1 MRGCLRPSD
10 PTPAR
15 HPGLAI
21 GTIAGSLCLVAAACS
36 PRLLIAVD
44 PPPTT
49 DPCASGSTDAAG
61 CIPTGLL
68 DGLVGYWKF
77 DDGMGS
83 ATARDSSGQ
92 GNNGSLI
99 SVNADMQWLPGK
111 SGTALELGGIGW
123 VNVAPSTSIDG
134 IVDQVTVASWIY
146 LEGTVMRYAT
156 AASRQIGSGLQQ
168 HYHVSLNTDVKPS
181 LFITTGVDD
190 IALLIAKDAV
200 VPRTWVHLAGT
211 YDGTTAVLYVN
222 GVEAASQALTG
233 TFAPDTTPVIIGG
246 NGNDATGV
254 PTELFPGRLD
264 EVMLYHRALT
274 APEIGR
280 LFAGAL
286 FTAAPPGVDAGGD

>member
-1 MRGCLRPSD
+1 M
-10 PTPAR
+10 
-15 HPGLAI
+15 
-21 GTIAGSLCLVAAACS
+21 
-36 PRLLIAVD
+36 IAVD
-44 PPPTT
+44 PPPSP
-49 DPCASGSTDAAG
+49 DPCASGSADAAG

-68 DGLVGYWKF
+68 DGLVGYWKL
-77 DDGMGS
+77 DDGTGS

-99 SVNADMQWLPGK
+99 GVNADAEWVPGK

-156 AASRQIGSGLQQ
+156 AASRQIGSGIQQ
-168 HYHVSLNTDVKPS
+168 HYHVSLNGDVKPN

-190 IALLIAKDAV
+190 VALLIAKDAV

-211 YDGTTAVLYVN
+211 YDGTNAVLYVN
-222 GVEAASQALTG
+222 GVAVASQALTG
-233 TFAPDTTPVIIGG
+233 TFAPDTTPLIIGG

-254 PTELFPGRLD
+254 PTELFPGRID
-264 EVMLYHRALT
+264 EVMLYHRALS
-274 APEIGR
+274 AAEIGR

-286 FTAAPPGVDAGGD
+286 FTAAPPGVDASVD

>member
-1 MRGCLRPSD
+1 LRPSE

-15 HPGLAI
+15 RIGLAI
-21 GTIAGSLCLVAAACS
+21 GTLCLGAVACS
-36 PRLLIAVD
+36 PRILIAVD
-44 PPPTT
+44 SPPPL
-49 DPCASGSTDAAG
+49 DPCASGSPDAAG
-61 CIPTGLL
+61 CVPTGLL
-68 DGLVGYWKF
+68 DGLVGYWKL
-77 DDGMGS
+77 DDGAGS

-99 SVNADMQWLPGK
+99 SVNANMQWVAGK
-111 SGTALELGGIGW
+111 SGTALELNGTGW

-146 LEGTVMRYAT
+146 LDGTINRYAT
-156 AASRQIGSGLQQ
+156 AASRQIGGGIQQ
-168 HYHVSLNTDVKPS
+168 HYHVSLNADVKPN
-181 LFITTGVDD
+181 LFVTTGLDD
-190 IALLIAKDAV
+190 VALLIANNAV
-200 VPRTWVHLAGT
+200 APRTWVHLAGT
-211 YDGTTAVLYVN
+211 YDGMNARLYVN
-222 GVEAASQALTG
+222 GVEAATQVLTG

-280 LFAGAL
+280 LYAGAL
-286 FTAAPPGVDAGGD
+286 FTNAPPGVDAGAD